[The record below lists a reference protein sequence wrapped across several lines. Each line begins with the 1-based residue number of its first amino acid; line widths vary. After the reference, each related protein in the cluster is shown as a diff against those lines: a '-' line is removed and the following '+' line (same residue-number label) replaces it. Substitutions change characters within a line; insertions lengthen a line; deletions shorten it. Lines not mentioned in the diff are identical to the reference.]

1 MKADS
6 TTPYLI
12 RGLHEW
18 ATDNGLTPQIG
29 VKVDARTQV
38 PAACVKNGEII
49 LNISCDATRQLKISN
64 DFINFSARFSGV
76 SHEIA
81 IPIDMVFGIFAKE
94 TGQGMAFEI
103 NNKSK
108 SKETIRDAAET
119 KGVGGKK
126 KPRLQFVK

>member
-81 IPIDMVFGIFAKE
+81 IPIDMVLVSLPKKLGKE
-94 TGQGMAFEI
+94 WPSRLITSQ
-103 NNKSK
+103 N
-108 SKETIRDAAET
+108 
-119 KGVGGKK
+119 
-126 KPRLQFVK
+126 PRKRLEMQRRLRE